1 MAEVTVSQLAKTV
14 GASVDRLLS
23 QMKEAGLDH
32 QSGNQSVSDEDKQK
46 LLTHLKSSHG
56 VSTAAPKRI
65 TLKRKTLG
73 TVKAAGSQGR
83 KTVSVEVRK
92 KRTYIK
98 RDIAQIDEAGVI
110 DDLAPIDSKSAS
122 DDQAIS
128 ESIVSKTGAIETV
141 IKKQIEAVER
151 DAAELD
157 AAIDTAEKD
166 PSHDPFDVEA
176 LRQRAAT
183 KRKEQ
188 DFIERSRRDA
198 VAREKSESVARQE
211 AELLA
216 KQQSEATPKKVRST
230 ATKNFKVATPIN
242 DDDEP
247 RRKANKGKKL
257 PKQRGKNR
265 GSQVKVD
272 DFLTNETDGSFVS
285 MGSRKVLQAV
295 SRQDFTQPTERIVH
309 EVALGLSLIHI

>member
-1 MAEVTVSQLAKTV
+1 MCIRDSAKTV

-141 IKKQIEAVER
+141 TKKQIEAVER

-166 PSHDPFDVEA
+166 PSH
-176 LRQRAAT
+176 
-183 KRKEQ
+183 
-188 DFIERSRRDA
+188 
-198 VAREKSESVARQE
+198 
-211 AELLA
+211 
-216 KQQSEATPKKVRST
+216 
-230 ATKNFKVATPIN
+230 
-242 DDDEP
+242 
-247 RRKANKGKKL
+247 
-257 PKQRGKNR
+257 
-265 GSQVKVD
+265 
-272 DFLTNETDGSFVS
+272 
-285 MGSRKVLQAV
+285 AV
-295 SRQDFTQPTERIVH
+295 SYTHLTLPTTPYV
-309 EVALGLSLIHI
+309 